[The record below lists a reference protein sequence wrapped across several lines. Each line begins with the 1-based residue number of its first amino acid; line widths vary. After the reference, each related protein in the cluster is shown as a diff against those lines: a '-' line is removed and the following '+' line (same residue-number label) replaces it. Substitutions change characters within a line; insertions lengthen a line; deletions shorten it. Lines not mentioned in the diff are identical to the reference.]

1 MKINCTLD
9 SLMIPAL
16 PTYDNEFGT
25 KKQQG
30 GLSTAECADDAML
43 PFRKMRPYEIV
54 EDSETSEIQ
63 HNAVFVVKASDIT
76 LTLHDCSES
85 FLGCEV
91 RVINVSSGDITVKG
105 GVSGIDGGTKGI
117 TVPAKREIH
126 LIFLSD
132 GWNSSYGMY
141 CNITSKELSDSA
153 VITSKIEDSNI
164 TTEKIADSAVTQ
176 EKIESSVTIK
186 NPNALTVNGKT
197 YDGSSEVK
205 VGTIGIA
212 YGGTGQT
219 TQADINKAFVEE
231 LSEATDDVTDGTMFV
246 SSYASN
252 NGFADTNAKN
262 VPYKRRFSAVWNY
275 IKGKISSVLGLTA
288 TAYGG
293 KSMLAER
300 SDYANSDGNGN
311 NIANTYATKTS
322 LSEGLSSKSNTGHTH
337 DYIPLSGSSAITGN
351 LEFSNSGTDDR
362 GIIGIVGDNDFW
374 RIVGRAESYNYGAL
388 EIATADDGT
397 EPIYVRQYKGR
408 FGSLVRTATL
418 LDKDGNTSFPRKLSS
433 GPLYCPSIHL
443 NQGGV
448 IQTGSVMP
456 WVGSNAS
463 RLTYIM
469 FDGNTGDTVS
479 LSANSNISLW
489 AGNGIVEIE
498 ASSVQIKGKSA
509 VSGSLEGNTL
519 TLTLN

>member
-1 MKINCTLD
+1 MTIDCTLD

-25 KKQQG
+25 KKQHG

-91 RVINVSSGDITVKG
+91 RVINVSNGDITVKG

-117 TVPAKREIH
+117 IVPAKREIH

-141 CNITSKELSDSA
+141 CNITSKELADSA
-153 VITSKIEDSNI
+153 VITSKIADSNI
-164 TTEKIADSAVTQ
+164 TTDKIADSAVTQ
-176 EKIESSVTIK
+176 EKIKSSVSIK

-197 YDGSSEVK
+197 YDGSSAVDAG
-205 VGTIGIA
+205 VQTIGN
-212 YGGTGQT
+212 GGTGATTAKEAEYNITSGMTEDTSDFDDGSLITGTYRNASTTTGRFFKRTALKLWSYIQT
-219 TQADINKAFVEE
+219 
-231 LSEATDDVTDGTMFV
+231 
-246 SSYASN
+246 
-252 NGFADTNAKN
+252 
-262 VPYKRRFSAVWNY
+262 
-275 IKGKISSVLGLTA
+275 KIASVLNLTA

-311 NIANTYATKTS
+311 NIVDTYATKTA
-322 LSEGLSSKSNTGHTH
+322 LSEGLSGKSNIGHTH
-337 DYIPLSGSSAITGN
+337 NYIPLSGSDSITGN
-351 LEFSNSGTDDR
+351 LKFSNSGITDR
-362 GIIGIVGDNDFW
+362 GIIGTVGDNDYW
-374 RIVGRAESYNYGAL
+374 RIIGRADGYNAGVL

-397 EPIYVRQYKGR
+397 EPIYVRQYNSGQ
-408 FGSLVRTATL
+408 FESLVRTAAL
-418 LDKDGNTSFPRKLSS
+418 LDENGNTQFPGQLSAASFKGNGVFLGKGFGVQTTWIGPWNGSS
-433 GPLYCPSIHL
+433 ALVAL
-443 NQGGV
+443 NGLFF
-448 IQTGSVMP
+448 S
-456 WVGSNAS
+456 
-463 RLTYIM
+463 
-469 FDGNTGDTVS
+469 GDTGNNVE
-479 LSANSNISLW
+479 LTADGKMTIRAVNGAPLNIY
-489 AGNGIVEIE
+489 
-498 ASSVQIKGKSA
+498 SSSMKINDKQA
-509 VSGSLEGNTL
+509 VSGSLSGTTL